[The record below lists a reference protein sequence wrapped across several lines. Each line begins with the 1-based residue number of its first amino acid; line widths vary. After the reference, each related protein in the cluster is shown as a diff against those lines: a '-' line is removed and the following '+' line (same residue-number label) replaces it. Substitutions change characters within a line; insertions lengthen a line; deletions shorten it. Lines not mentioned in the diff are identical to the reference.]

1 MTLGKRLRQF
11 RNEHGFS
18 REEAASRLNVSF
30 SSLEKWESDK
40 RVPTLEM
47 AQRLSVLYEV
57 DVDELIG
64 DTLSV
69 KAEKARLARLA
80 QKYEKVLMQFEATD
94 EKFLGELL
102 SRLEA
107 AMSLF
112 PRKDA
117 RSNVNQSVAS
127 CSPTKKIG

>member
-11 RNEHGFS
+11 RNERGYS
-18 REEAASRLNVSF
+18 REAAASLLNVSF

-40 RVPTLEM
+40 RVPTLQM
-47 AQRLSVLYEV
+47 AQRLSTLYRV

-64 DTLSV
+64 DTLSA

-94 EKFLGELL
+94 EKFLQDLL

-127 CSPTKKIG
+127 CSPEKKIG